1 MKNTE
6 FYRQILGLERP
17 WVVEEVDLAVSEKRV
32 VVRLGYEAGTL
43 WASEDG
49 EHRLPCHD
57 HVERFWKHLDSCGFE
72 TLLAARVPR
81 LRLPDGR
88 VEPIPVPWAQKGS
101 RFTRLY
107 ERLAI
112 EVIRASASV
121 SAAARLL
128 GLSWEQVHG
137 IMARAVERGIERRDL
152 TGLRY
157 VGLDEKSF
165 GAGQSYISV
174 MSDLEGSRVLEVTDG
189 NDAQSAGVL
198 WECLPPEAVE
208 AIEAV
213 AADMSGHFKTS
224 VGQYAPEAELV
235 HDRYHISAHLNQA
248 VSQVVRAENKR
259 LRALG
264 DERLK
269 GTQRLFGYHPDHLQ
283 EEDALRFDQLRGSDL
298 KSARAWA
305 IKENFRRFWDFRY
318 QANARKFFKAWYGWA
333 RRSKL
338 APIKKAAKT
347 LKNHFEN
354 IITYLRHPIT
364 NAATEALNSR
374 IQSLKSAARG
384 FRSFLN
390 YRTRILFFLGKLD
403 LYPL

>member
-1 MKNTE
+1 MKDTE
-6 FYRQILGLERP
+6 FYRQILGLESP
-17 WVVEEVDLAVSEKRV
+17 WVVEEVDLSVSEKRV
-32 VVRLGYEAGTL
+32 VVRIGYESGTL

-81 LRLPDGR
+81 LRLPEGR
-88 VEPIPVPWAQKGS
+88 VETAAVPWAQKGS
-101 RFTRLY
+101 RFTLLY
-107 ERLAI
+107 ERFAI
-112 EVIRASASV
+112 EVISASANV
-121 SAAARLL
+121 SAASRLL
-128 GLSWEQVHG
+128 GLSWDQVHG
-137 IMARAVERGIERRDL
+137 IMARAVGRGLERRDL
-152 TGLRY
+152 SGLRY

-165 GAGQSYISV
+165 GSGQSYISV

-198 WECLPPEAVE
+198 WECLPPEVIE
-208 AIEAV
+208 GIEAV

-224 VGQYAPEAELV
+224 VGEYAPGADLV
-235 HDRYHISAHLNQA
+235 HDRYHISAHLNKA

-259 LRALG
+259 LQALG
-264 DERLK
+264 DDRLK
-269 GTQRLFGYHPDHLQ
+269 GTQRLFGYDPDHLK

-305 IKENFRRFWDFRY
+305 IKEHFRRFWDFRY
-318 QANARKFFKAWYGWA
+318 EANARKFFASWYGWA

-338 APIKKAAKT
+338 EPIKKAAKT
-347 LKNHFEN
+347 LKTHFEN
-354 IITYLRHPIT
+354 IITYLRHRIT
-364 NAATEALNSR
+364 NAAAEALNSR
-374 IQSLKSAARG
+374 IQALKSAARG

-403 LYPL
+403 LFPL